1 MRARMLLC
9 VLIGVTW
16 TAIGVPSAEAS
27 ASRRPCDGDGS
38 TAVTC
43 TGEGSVA
50 DGAFRGLLYVGGIAA
65 VSRAE
70 VGAPEGCATC
80 VWTVEVLCK
89 APLPGEDNQDCQ
101 GGDLTCFRQ
110 GKEKLLVSLALGAG
124 PPSQVADYC
133 QGPIEQHP
141 VVSQATFDAEA
152 AARSRD
158 LHPAAPALTHQPPDG
173 AITQLP
179 TYVLVRDTPAAL
191 HQGFGLTAA
200 PGLTETVD
208 FAPSSHHWHWGD
220 GSTDQLTA
228 SPGGSYPSG
237 DVTHTYTRRG
247 SVTLTETTTYAA
259 SYVVHTPDGI
269 DLPRRTTPG
278 DVQGDTAHEPL
289 TVREGRAELTTP

>member
-1 MRARMLLC
+1 MRCVAAVVIVMALLVPAMPAASTVEPVDPC
-9 VLIGVTW
+9 SGNGLVTQSCNG
-16 TAIGVPSAEAS
+16 AGK
-27 ASRRPCDGDGS
+27 
-38 TAVTC
+38 
-43 TGEGSVA
+43 VA

-70 VGAPEGCATC
+70 VDAPEGCATC

-110 GKEKLLVSLALGAG
+110 GKEKLLVSLAQGAG
-124 PPSQVADYC
+124 PPAQVADYC
-133 QGPIEQHP
+133 QGPTEQHP
-141 VVSQATFDAEA
+141 VVAQATFDAEA

-179 TYVLVRDTPAAL
+179 TYVLVRDTPGAL

-220 GSTDQLTA
+220 GSTDQVTA

-247 SVTLTETTTYAA
+247 SVSLTETTTYAA

-278 DVQGDTAHEPL
+278 DVQGDTAHAPL